1 MLITRCAIE
10 VFDGVAE
17 SEWLA
22 RVMMVVGLPMLA
34 DGAGE
39 KKAALK
45 APNVDDEDDHAEH
58 PRRAG

>member
-1 MLITRCAIE
+1 MLMTRGAVE
-10 VFDGVAE
+10 VVGRVAE